1 MEVRPKKTRNFTIIL
16 TSILFLVILVIL
28 YYSYKNY
35 YYISTDDAHVTGEI
49 YKIAARVPGKIE
61 QFNLEEG
68 TRVSMNQVV
77 SKLEQVNASNISS
90 LENMVV
96 RSPIDGIIIQ
106 KLANQGEIVGAGN
119 PLALVM
125 NKASL
130 YIQANIEETKAGYV
144 KAGQPVEIRLDMFP
158 GHVYQGK
165 VEYVG
170 EATQST
176 FSLLPPTNAGGSF
189 TKVTQRIPVKISF
202 VEQAFNF
209 RPGSNASVT
218 ILVR

>member
-35 YYISTDDAHVTGEI
+35 YYITTDDAHVTGEI

-90 LENMVV
+90 LENLVV

-106 KLANQGEIVGAGN
+106 KLANQGEIVGAGY

-209 RPGSNASVT
+209 KPGSNASVT

>member
-16 TSILFLVILVIL
+16 TSILLLVILVIL

-35 YYISTDDAHVTGEI
+35 YYITTDDAHVTGEI
-49 YKIAARVPGKIE
+49 YKIAAKVPGKIE

-68 TRVSMNQVV
+68 TQVSMNQVV

-90 LENMVV
+90 LENLVV

-176 FSLLPPTNAGGSF
+176 FSLLPPINAGGSF

-209 RPGSNASVT
+209 KPGSNASVT

>member
-1 MEVRPKKTRNFTIIL
+1 MKARSTKTRNFKIILTIIL
-16 TSILFLVILVIL
+16 VVAISIIW

-35 YYISTDDAHVTGEI
+35 YYVTTEDAQVTGEI
-49 YKIAARVPGKIE
+49 YKIAAKVPGKIE
-61 QFNLEEG
+61 QFSLEEG
-68 TRVSMNQVV
+68 TQVRMNQVV
-77 SKLEQVNASNISS
+77 SRLEQVNANNISS
-90 LENMVV
+90 LENMIV
-96 RSPIDGIIIQ
+96 RSPIDGVIIQ

-125 NKASL
+125 NKATL

-176 FSLLPPTNAGGSF
+176 FSLLPRTNAGGSF

-202 VEQAFNF
+202 VQQAFHF
-209 RPGSNASVT
+209 TPGSNATVT

>member
-1 MEVRPKKTRNFTIIL
+1 MEVRPKKTRNFKIIL
-16 TSILFLVILVIL
+16 TSILLLVILVIL

-35 YYISTDDAHVTGEI
+35 YYITTDDAHVTGEI